1 MVAFSKSKRAA
12 IALPVLC
19 LALLSLTQISHAQ
32 TFANMKYESTRNR
45 ANNMMDED
53 EQDNSHASKLD
64 GTSSVWDMIA
74 AHQKDFFQFG
84 GLEKLQSQWNDVY
97 SLLTNDQEAIRQRRK

>member
-12 IALPVLC
+12 MALPVLC
-19 LALLSLTQISHAQ
+19 LALLSLTQLSRAQ

-45 ANNMMDED
+45 ANNMMDDD

-84 GLEKLQSQWNDVY
+84 GLEKLQS
-97 SLLTNDQEAIRQRRK
+97 

>member
-1 MVAFSKSKRAA
+1 M
-12 IALPVLC
+12 ALPALC

-45 ANNMMDED
+45 ANNMMDDD
-53 EQDNSHASKLD
+53 EEYGSHVSKLD
-64 GTSSVWDMIA
+64 GSSSIWDMIA
-74 AHQKDFFQFG
+74 AHHKDLFQFG